1 MYRLLPYENI
11 FRLEDELDQEDG
23 LPQVSR
29 CQALSKALLAPRQTY
44 IKIFKQEQFRQH
56 D

>member
-1 MYRLLPYENI
+1 MCRLLPYENI

-23 LPQVSR
+23 LPQVSG
-29 CQALSKALLAPRQTY
+29 CQALPKALLAPRQTY
-44 IKIFKQEQFRQH
+44 IKIYKQETFRQR